1 MEELKQEW
9 QEFKKYSTLTNWL
22 AAIGIAF
29 LLATDWAMLL
39 MGV

>member
-9 QEFKKYSTLTNWL
+9 QEFKKYSTWSNWL
-22 AAIGIAF
+22 AACGITF
-29 LLATDWAMLL
+29 LLATDWATLL